1 MFGSIRGERSVE
13 SVRGGL
19 NRSFKG
25 RNVSIRGGRG
35 EREGISVNGWTRGEE
50 EEGSSQKRGSSP
62 LSSVS
67 FTALSGFLRGGWPG
81 VSSLAKGNS

>member
-1 MFGSIRGERSVE
+1 MDGPEERKV
-13 SVRGGL
+13 G
-19 NRSFKG
+19 
-25 RNVSIRGGRG
+25 
-35 EREGISVNGWTRGEE
+35 
-50 EEGSSQKRGSSP
+50 SQKRGSSSP